1 MKKTLGL
8 LALTVAV
15 SSVSLA
21 NQDFVKS
28 LSLDVQ
34 GANQFKKN
42 DDSLVKTGKRSKL
55 KFIKTVAG
63 TVVLSDE
70 AGIEADFSLGHV
82 DEFERD
88 ETMGM
93 PSVANGGVNGHGR
106 TSLSVEPK
114 LALRKDVKLGN
125 LDTTLKVGYEGK
137 MNRATNDANPVTYT
151 DTYTNTF
158 YFQPSFKV
166 VGVKV
171 EPKVLYTLNGSGFD
185 LPVATEKYNV
195 WGVDLNLSY
204 GNTLAEGKYGKLE
217 YSVSLN
223 NEYRRLGTTLKETNN
238 LPVNNDSAKNSKYKV
253 SVNPSVTYTTPDFVG
268 FTGSVTVSDELS
280 KVIGSNAYD
289 NGFKVELN
297 ANYKKEVETAVGKVV
312 IKPYVSYNL
321 VDTKIHK
328 AAAADTYQN
337 NGKELKTGLK
347 VSLEK

>member
-28 LSLDVQ
+28 LSLDVK
-34 GANQFKKN
+34 GENQF
-42 DDSLVKTGKRSKL
+42 DARQDSLVKTGARSKL

-70 AGIEADFSLGHV
+70 AGLEADFSLGHV
-82 DEFERD
+82 DTFNRS
-88 ETMGM
+88 TTTPTGR
-93 PSVANGGVNGHGR
+93 ANLEVKP
-106 TSLSVEPK
+106 E

-137 MNRATNDANPVTYT
+137 IERAAVTPTNTYT
-151 DTYTNTF
+151 STF

-171 EPKVLYTLNGSGFD
+171 EPKVLYAMYDTNSSDITLTDS
-185 LPVATEKYNV
+185 EKHKV

-204 GNTLAEGKYGKLE
+204 GNTLAEGNYGKLE

-223 NEYRRLGTTLKETNN
+223 NSYRRLASTLTATNN
-238 LPVNNDSAKNSKYKV
+238 TVVNNDSTKNSKYVV
-253 SVNPSVTYTTPDFVG
+253 SLKPSVTYTTPDFVG

-328 AAAADTYQN
+328 SAATDTYQN

>member
-34 GANQFKKN
+34 GANQFKDN
-42 DDSLVKTGKRSKL
+42 QDSLVKTGARSKL

-70 AGIEADFSLGHV
+70 AGLEADFSLGHV
-82 DEFERD
+82 DEFDRD
-88 ETMGM
+88 QGM
-93 PSVANGGVNGHGR
+93 PTVAHGGVLGHGR
-106 TSLSVEPK
+106 SNLSVEPK

-137 MNRATNDANPVTYT
+137 INKATNDANPVTYT

-166 VGVKV
+166 VGVSV
-171 EPKVLYTLNGSGFD
+171 EPKVLYAMYDADNSDIKLS
-185 LPVATEKYNV
+185 AAEKHKV

-223 NEYRRLGTTLKETNN
+223 NKYRRLASTLTNAGN
-238 LPVNNDSAKNSKYKV
+238 MAINNDSTKNSMYKV
-253 SVNPSVTYTTPDFVG
+253 TLNPSVTYTTPDFVG

-280 KVIGSNAYD
+280 KVVGSNTYG

-321 VDTKIHK
+321 IDVDTTK
-328 AAAADTYQN
+328 AANMNN

>member
-28 LSLDVQ
+28 LSLDLEGVNEFN
-34 GANQFKKN
+34 AHAT
-42 DDSLVKTGKRSKL
+42 SAVKTGARQKL

-70 AGIEADFSLGHV
+70 AGLEADFSLGHV
-82 DEFERD
+82 DTFDRSSS
-88 ETMGM
+88 T
-93 PSVANGGVNGHGR
+93 ATGR
-106 TSLSVEPK
+106 KNLEVEPK
-114 LALRKDVKLGN
+114 LALRKNVKLGN

-137 MNRATNDANPVTYT
+137 IERPTVASPAVPTN
-151 DTYTNTF
+151 TYTNTF

-166 VGVKV
+166 VGVSV
-171 EPKVLYTLNGSGFD
+171 EPKVLYAMYDKNSSDIKLSAD
-185 LPVATEKYNV
+185 EKHKV

-204 GNTLAEGKYGKLE
+204 GNTLAEGKYGKVE

-223 NEYRRLGTTLKETNN
+223 NNYRHLASKLTDTNN
-238 LPVNNDSAKNSKYKV
+238 TAINTDSTKNSMYKV
-253 SVNPSVTYTTPDFVG
+253 TLNPSVTYTTPDFVG
-268 FTGSVTVSDELS
+268 FTGSVKVSDELS
-280 KVIGSNAYD
+280 KTIGSNANEYA

-321 VDTKIHK
+321 VDKSIDKKVAT
-328 AAAADTYQN
+328 DTYKN

>member
-28 LSLDVQ
+28 LSLDVK
-34 GANQFKKN
+34 GENQFDVN
-42 DDSLVKTGKRSKL
+42 QNSLVKTGARSKL

-70 AGIEADFSLGHV
+70 AGLEADFSLGHV
-82 DEFERD
+82 DTFNRS
-88 ETMGM
+88 TTTPTGR
-93 PSVANGGVNGHGR
+93 ANLEVKP
-106 TSLSVEPK
+106 E

-137 MNRATNDANPVTYT
+137 IERATVTTGTPTNTYT
-151 DTYTNTF
+151 STF

-171 EPKVLYTLNGSGFD
+171 EPKVLYAMYDTNSSDITLTDS
-185 LPVATEKYNV
+185 EKHKV

-204 GNTLAEGKYGKLE
+204 GNTLAEGNYGKLE

-223 NEYRRLGTTLKETNN
+223 NSYRRLASTLTATNN
-238 LPVNNDSAKNSKYKV
+238 TAVNNDSTKNSKYVV
-253 SVNPSVTYTTPDFVG
+253 SLKPSVTYTTPDFVG

-328 AAAADTYQN
+328 SVATDTYQN

>member
-28 LSLDVQ
+28 LSLDLQ
-34 GANQFKKN
+34 GVNQF
-42 DDSLVKTGKRSKL
+42 DARQDRLVRTGERNKL

-70 AGIEADFSLGHV
+70 AGLEADFSLGHV
-82 DEFERD
+82 DTFNRS
-88 ETMGM
+88 TAAPTGR
-93 PSVANGGVNGHGR
+93 ANLEVKP
-106 TSLSVEPK
+106 E
-114 LALRKDVKLGN
+114 LALRKNVKLGN
-125 LDTTLKVGYEGK
+125 VDTTFKVGYEGK
-137 MNRATNDANPVTYT
+137 IERATVAAPATPTNV
-151 DTYTNTF
+151 YTNTF

-166 VGVKV
+166 VGVSV
-171 EPKVLYTLNGSGFD
+171 EPKVLYSMYDTNNSDIKLN
-185 LPVATEKYNV
+185 AAEKHKV

-204 GNTLAEGKYGKLE
+204 GNTLSEGNYGKVE

-223 NEYRRLGTTLKETNN
+223 NNYRKLASELKADGNKGEHAPKT
-238 LPVNNDSAKNSKYKV
+238 DSKYKV
-253 SVNPSVTYTTPDFVG
+253 TLNPSVTYTTPDFVG
-268 FTGSVTVSDELS
+268 FTGSVKVSDELS
-280 KVIGSNAYD
+280 KVIGSNAYE

-297 ANYKKEVETAVGKVV
+297 ANYKKEIETAVGKVV

-321 VDTKIHK
+321 VDTKINK
-328 AAAADTYQN
+328 VDANSKYEN

-347 VSLEK
+347 FSLEK

>member
-28 LSLDVQ
+28 LSLDVK
-34 GANQFKKN
+34 GENQF
-42 DDSLVKTGKRSKL
+42 DARQDSLVKTGARSKL

-70 AGIEADFSLGHV
+70 AGLEADFSLGHV
-82 DEFERD
+82 DTFNRS
-88 ETMGM
+88 TTTPTGR
-93 PSVANGGVNGHGR
+93 ANLEVKP
-106 TSLSVEPK
+106 E

-137 MNRATNDANPVTYT
+137 IERAAVTAGTPTNTYT
-151 DTYTNTF
+151 STF

-171 EPKVLYTLNGSGFD
+171 EPKVLYAMYDTNSSDITLTDS
-185 LPVATEKYNV
+185 EKHKV

-204 GNTLAEGKYGKLE
+204 GNTLAEGNYGKLE

-223 NEYRRLGTTLKETNN
+223 NSYRRLASTLTATNN
-238 LPVNNDSAKNSKYKV
+238 TVVNNDSTKNSKYVV
-253 SVNPSVTYTTPDFVG
+253 SLKPSVTYTTPDFVG

-328 AAAADTYQN
+328 SAATDTYQN

>member
-21 NQDFVKS
+21 SQDFVKS

-34 GANQFKKN
+34 GVNKFDAHAT
-42 DDSLVKTGKRSKL
+42 SAVRTGERKKL

-70 AGIEADFSLGHV
+70 AGLEADFSLGHV
-82 DEFERD
+82 DEFNRD
-88 ETMGM
+88 AA
-93 PSVANGGVNGHGR
+93 VAVPAAPAGVLGHGR
-106 TSLSVEPK
+106 ENLSVEPK
-114 LALRKDVKLGN
+114 LALRKNVMLGN

-137 MNRATNDANPVTYT
+137 IERKTPVAPAVATN
-151 DTYTNTF
+151 TYTNTF

-166 VGVKV
+166 VGVSV
-171 EPKVLYTLNGSGFD
+171 EPKVLYAMYDTDSSDIKLTND
-185 LPVATEKYNV
+185 EKHKV

-223 NEYRRLGTTLKETNN
+223 NKYRRLASTLTGANA
-238 LPVNNDSAKNSKYKV
+238 VINNDSTKNSKYEV
-253 SVNPSVTYTTPDFVG
+253 SFNPSVTYTTPDFVG
-268 FTGSVTVSDELS
+268 FTGSVKVSDELS
-280 KVIGSNAYD
+280 KVIGSNTYS
-289 NGFKVELN
+289 NGVKVELN

-321 VDTKIHK
+321 INRDTVAH
-328 AAAADTYQN
+328 TN
-337 NGKELKTGLK
+337 GGKELNTGLK

>member
-21 NQDFVKS
+21 EQDFVKS

-34 GANQFKKN
+34 GANQFDAN
-42 DDSLVKTGKRSKL
+42 QDSLVKTGKRTKL

-70 AGIEADFSLGHV
+70 AGLEADFSLGHV
-82 DEFERD
+82 DEFNRD
-88 ETMGM
+88 AT
-93 PSVANGGVNGHGR
+93 VAVPAGGVMGHGR
-106 TSLSVEPK
+106 SNLSVEPK

-137 MNRATNDANPVTYT
+137 IERATVAAPATPTNV
-151 DTYTNTF
+151 YTNTF

-166 VGVKV
+166 VGVSV
-171 EPKVLYTLNGSGFD
+171 EPKVLYSMHDTNNSDIALTAS
-185 LPVATEKYNV
+185 EKHKV

-223 NEYRRLGTTLKETNN
+223 NKYRRLASELKVAGNV
-238 LPVNNDSAKNSKYKV
+238 PVNTDSTKNSKYVV

-268 FTGSVTVSDELS
+268 FTGSVKVSDELS
-280 KVIGSNAYD
+280 KTANVDGYT

-321 VDTKIHK
+321 VDTSITKT
-328 AAAADTYQN
+328 APADTYKN

>member
-21 NQDFVKS
+21 SQDFVKS

-34 GANQFKKN
+34 GANQFDAKQ
-42 DDSLVKTGKRSKL
+42 DSLVKTGARNKL

-70 AGIEADFSLGHV
+70 AGLEADFSLGHV
-82 DEFERD
+82 DTFNRSA
-88 ETMGM
+88 TM
-93 PSVANGGVNGHGR
+93 STGR
-106 TSLSVEPK
+106 ENLEVKPE
-114 LALRKDVKLGN
+114 LALRKNVMLGN

-137 MNRATNDANPVTYT
+137 IERKTVASSTNPTN
-151 DTYTNTF
+151 TYTNTF

-166 VGVKV
+166 VGVSV
-171 EPKVLYTLNGSGFD
+171 EPKVLYAMYDTNNSDITLTDS
-185 LPVATEKYNV
+185 EKHKV

-223 NEYRRLGTTLKETNN
+223 NKYRRLASTLTAANN
-238 LPVNNDSAKNSKYKV
+238 TAVNNDSAKNSKYEV
-253 SVNPSVTYTTPDFVG
+253 SFKPSVTYTTPDFVG

-280 KVIGSNAYD
+280 KVIGVNAYD

-321 VDTKIHK
+321 VDTKVHK
-328 AAAADTYQN
+328 AAATDTYKN